1 MKFQT
6 FYVTH
11 YQFEYPMKMEFGYN
25 FMQYINDDNIELLK
39 DQTEYSLDLLTKNV
53 KDDSCRDIMMIGQNR
68 CFRLTN
74 KDIRRSDKIT
84 RRVKFEV
91 DFS

>member
-39 DQTEYSLDLLTKNV
+39 DQTEYSLDLLMPCDTKEEYLDRIYY
-53 KDDSCRDIMMIGQNR
+53 K
-68 CFRLTN
+68 
-74 KDIRRSDKIT
+74 RRQGWGKVLIST
-84 RRVKFEV
+84 
-91 DFS
+91 

>member
-1 MKFQT
+1 MGQG
-6 FYVTH
+6 VLS
-11 YQFEYPMKMEFGYN
+11 
-25 FMQYINDDNIELLK
+25 INSSIKKNICMFHV
-39 DQTEYSLDLLTKNV
+39 QYSLDLLTKNV

-74 KDIRRSDKIT
+74 KDIRRPDKIT